1 MKSKLFCTLLAA
13 GLMISTTVPAFAMFP
28 AQPFSDVE
36 EDDWYH
42 DAVTF
47 VYQKGIASGTATG
60 EGKAL
65 FQPES
70 SVSRAMFVTMLG
82 RVAEKMGIEMTDAEN
97 FSDVSDDDYF
107 RSYVS
112 WAAAEGITS
121 GYSPSVFAPD
131 DTVTREQAAAMAA
144 AFAGAVIRP
153 LPDAD
158 QAAGFVDSA
167 DISGWASDAVER
179 CAAAGIL
186 KGYGDGTFRPQ
197 AEMSRAE
204 AALMIGN
211 LCTAC
216 GIELSDNDMNA
227 VAAASVP
234 AAERTEPSEQEQT
247 DDRAVK
253 MKDAEIDWVPDTPCV
268 FPVSGEGE

>member
-82 RVAEKMGIEMTDAEN
+82 RVAEKNGDRN
-97 FSDVSDDDYF
+97 D
-107 RSYVS
+107 
-112 WAAAEGITS
+112 GC
-121 GYSPSVFAPD
+121 GKL
-131 DTVTREQAAAMAA
+131 Q
-144 AFAGAVIRP
+144 
-153 LPDAD
+153 
-158 QAAGFVDSA
+158 
-167 DISGWASDAVER
+167 R
-179 CAAAGIL
+179 C
-186 KGYGDGTFRPQ
+186 
-197 AEMSRAE
+197 
-204 AALMIGN
+204 
-211 LCTAC
+211 
-216 GIELSDNDMNA
+216 
-227 VAAASVP
+227 V
-234 AAERTEPSEQEQT
+234 
-247 DDRAVK
+247 
-253 MKDAEIDWVPDTPCV
+253 
-268 FPVSGEGE
+268 